1 MTETEN
7 NEVLGT
13 EDPTSEEILDESSEA
28 LKEPLNLEVKVDSPS
43 SCERHLT
50 VKVSRADVDRY
61 LDEQYDEL
69 LPKAEVPGFRPGRA
83 PRQLVV
89 SRFKEHVNEQVKA
102 KLLMDSMTQL
112 SDEHQFSPISEPDI
126 DLNAVVFPDD
136 GPLTFEFDLEVRP
149 EFELPEWR
157 GLTLEKPIHEITDE
171 DIDRQLSS
179 LLHKFGKVVEQDG
192 PAEMGDMVTLEL
204 ETISGE
210 RVVSRSDPLRVSL
223 KSVLS
228 LRDAKI
234 DDFSGAVGGAAAGER
249 RETEVTLSSATS
261 DSSLAGQTVR
271 VIFHVQKIERVE
283 LPKLT
288 ASFLEE
294 IGGFKS
300 EKELRDLVANSI
312 ARQQDY
318 RSNQSVRDQ
327 ITRSLTDTA
336 TWDLPPSL
344 LERQSRR
351 ELRRTVLELQSS
363 GYSNE
368 MIQAH
373 ANQLQQNILDHTAR
387 ALKEHFILERIAE
400 EEKIDVDEQDYDVE
414 IQRIAEQEG
423 IPPRRVRAR
432 LEKRGDLDA
441 LRNQILERKVIDKI
455 VSHAT
460 VIDTP
465 EEVMQRGG
473 PSDDVTAID
482 YSLVR
487 RRDASAIPEAKHG
500 EEASKKLP
508 S

>member
-13 EDPTSEEILDESSEA
+13 EGPTEEEILNESSEA

-50 VKVSRADVDRY
+50 VTVSRADVDRY

-69 LPKAEVPGFRPGRA
+69 LPKAEVPGFRPGKA

-112 SDEHQFSPISEPDI
+112 SDEHEFSPISEPDI
-126 DLNAVVFPDD
+126 DLNAVVVPDD

-157 GLTLEKPIHEITDE
+157 GLTLEKPVHEITDE
-171 DIDRQLSS
+171 DIDKQLNT
-179 LLHKFGKVVEQDG
+179 LLRKFAKVVEQDG

-210 RVVSRSDPLRVSL
+210 RVVSRSDSMRVSL
-223 KSVLS
+223 KPVLS
-228 LRDAKI
+228 LRDAKF
-234 DDFSGAVGGAAAGER
+234 DDFGDLVGGASAGER
-249 RETEVTLSSATS
+249 RETEVTLSSAAS

-271 VIFHVQKIERVE
+271 VVFHVQKIERVE

-294 IGGFKS
+294 IGGFES
-300 EKELRDLVANSI
+300 EAELRGLVANSI
-312 ARQQDY
+312 ERQQNY
-318 RSNQSVRDQ
+318 RANQSVRDQ
-327 ITRSLTDTA
+327 ITRSLTATA

-373 ANQLQQNILDHTAR
+373 ANQLQQNILEHTSR

-400 EEKIDVDEQDYDVE
+400 EEKIDVEEQDYDGE
-414 IQRIAEQEG
+414 IERIAEQEG

-465 EEVMQRGG
+465 EEMMRRGG